1 MPEVSHY
8 EPRQA
13 LDGGPDG
20 LDAYRAIGAAALKL
34 LAPGGHLLVE
44 VGRGQA
50 SDVAAI
56 FGSQSL
62 SPGIPRKDLGGI
74 ERVVGARH

>member
-1 MPEVSHY
+1 MPEVSRY

-44 VGRGQA
+44 VGLDGEPREQRLEQRIGVDVDARRGL
-50 SDVAAI
+50 V
-56 FGSQSL
+56 SL
-62 SPGIPRKDLGGI
+62 GNAHND
-74 ERVVGARH
+74 